1 MNTNKNSYTIIYA
14 TILVVVVA
22 ALLAIVSLGLKDR
35 QQENIQVEK
44 QMNILG
50 SANLG
55 KDVKNASDKNSYIK
69 EEFST

>member
-55 KDVKNASDKNSYIK
+55 KDVKNV
-69 EEFST
+69 